1 MSAHPPPLGALT
13 IDLVQDN
20 GTASLA
26 LEGELDIASAP
37 ALEERLSAVE
47 NDHPARVVIDMTGL
61 AFIDSTGL
69 RVLLQANARA
79 GDGAHEL
86 VLRPGAD
93 AVQRVFETTGVF
105 AAFHFEPVSTG

>member
-1 MSAHPPPLGALT
+1 MSDHPPPPGALS
-13 IDLVQDN
+13 IDCISDN
-20 GTASLA
+20 GTAALI

-47 NDHPARVVIDMTGL
+47 DGHPARLVIDLGGL

-93 AVQRVFETTGVF
+93 AVQRVFETTGVRG
-105 AAFHFEPVSTG
+105 AFRFEPAPAS

>member
-1 MSAHPPPLGALT
+1 MSVHPPPLGALA
-13 IDLVQDN
+13 IDLACDN
-20 GTASLA
+20 GTASLK

-37 ALEERLSAVE
+37 ALEEHLSTVE
-47 NDHPARVVIDMTGL
+47 EGHPERVVIDLGGL

-86 VLRPGAD
+86 VLRPGAA

-105 AAFHFEPVSTG
+105 AAFHFEQTPAR